1 MYAAP
6 GFDPSNNQNGSPPP
20 PRGMLLGSL
29 PMAILTERTISR
41 TSKVAVTVICFRVAL
56 PWEQQCKRGRV
67 PAQMS
72 AGSQGAASG
81 GSVAPGNSTEERDFV
96 VRASNDRSNTVA
108 ITVRIMLRP
117 GSRRA
122 WQGAGRRSNFTKP
135 PTVLGYGRNG

>member
-72 AGSQGAASG
+72 AGSQGAALG
-81 GSVAPGNSTEERDFV
+81 GSVDSSRLPHRMIKRSVSQPPVHFPATL
-96 VRASNDRSNTVA
+96 RAAFRQMA
-108 ITVRIMLRP
+108 KL
-117 GSRRA
+117 
-122 WQGAGRRSNFTKP
+122 
-135 PTVLGYGRNG
+135 